1 MFCSAFFTSFP
12 DILSLFQALLLSLK
26 RMSQFLIF
34 FRGDPPPYSS
44 PSLAGPIPK
53 RFRRPC
59 GLRTCIRRIMVDQS
73 PISASGL
80 TVAILAAYKTIF
92 HLQRIWIVKGSAPIA
107 RFLAVVYVSNAPST
121 YIVGVVL
128 EATAATTEVLK
139 KRSRYLCSSWIL
151 VINGLTFPS

>member
-1 MFCSAFFTSFP
+1 MCDCNTADRAETCTDDVIGGGGRDWVLYMELNMIFTIFYSTCSEVAVY
-12 DILSLFQALLLSLK
+12 SLPSEDRL
-26 RMSQFLIF
+26 
-34 FRGDPPPYSS
+34 PS
-44 PSLAGPIPK
+44 P
-53 RFRRPC
+53 

-128 EATAATTEVLK
+128 EATAATTEV
-139 KRSRYLCSSWIL
+139 
-151 VINGLTFPS
+151 